1 MNNLKI
7 LVMNTISFF
16 LKQIRIQL
24 TKLEIFLILALMEIV
39 WWVQEFL
46 IKLITHYIYF
56 LFWAG
61 KLKLKK
67 IVLLRLFICQI
78 LIQLMVHLISR
89 EFRVTQ
95 LISIKF
101 MYILQINLIKI
112 TSFRLFLIN
121 KIQVR
126 LPRKFDNYKTQ

>member
-1 MNNLKI
+1 MKI
-7 LVMNTISFF
+7 KMMVININSNCIQ
-16 LKQIRIQL
+16 QIPIYL

-46 IKLITHYIYF
+46 IKLIAHYIYF
-56 LFWAG
+56 LVWAG

-67 IVLLRLFICQI
+67 IIILRLFIFQI
-78 LIQLMVHLISR
+78 LIQLMVHLISK

-95 LISIKF
+95 LINIKF

-121 KIQVR
+121 QIQIR

>member
-56 LFWAG
+56 LFWTG

-121 KIQVR
+121 QIQIR